1 MATRWARR
9 SSTAGAPG
17 GPGNHTVARHG
28 HTGLANS
35 SLSHSTALLLAVP
48 KPCARHTGTRH
59 VPPAGGA
66 RSRSDLWLLCEFG
79 AGRLVPC
86 GLACPAAHHESML
99 RGTTRGRRA
108 PLCLAPSRL
117 VVSHAART
125 RHFTFPPPCSLPDH
139 PSYGRRYS
147 IALVATRKEC
157 ASASARRHQG
167 GSSPV
172 WWLTYCHKKR
182 PAYSLSDRSSTDW
195 TFRIRPPDQYAA
207 CLPKST
213 ISTQHS
219 SSASNPFNESL
230 SFCLCLFLKV
240 STSPFSTVSYF
251 ITSCY
256 PLIMLHMY
264 TFSVKVYNFSTVPYF
279 SILCLTNYK

>member
-1 MATRWARR
+1 VGQEITRSHDTATRALQIVRGRTLRR
-9 SSTAGAPG
+9 SCWPNRTE
-17 GPGNHTVARHG
+17 TMCE
-28 HTGLANS
+28 T
-35 SLSHSTALLLAVP
+35 
-48 KPCARHTGTRH
+48 HTGTRH
-59 VPPAGGA
+59 VPPAAGA

-147 IALVATRKEC
+147 IALTRGRLVATRKEC

-195 TFRIRPPDQYAA
+195 TFRIRPPDQFAA

-219 SSASNPFNESL
+219 SSASNPFKNHYHSL
-230 SFCLCLFLKV
+230 SV
-240 STSPFSTVSYF
+240 SF
-251 ITSCY
+251 
-256 PLIMLHMY
+256 
-264 TFSVKVYNFSTVPYF
+264 
-279 SILCLTNYK
+279 